1 MAKRS
6 LIDTETIGAL
16 AQEFRS
22 ALGIDPQATPD
33 MRDVLRKLPKI
44 YPEFRV
50 EVVPNSRTSAF
61 AWVASQKLFIKKS
74 VIEALSAGDAHAR
87 YTIAH
92 EMAHLVLGHKGHSY
106 RKAPKHGRNEQQIE
120 EKEAMIFA
128 SEFLMPVALA
138 YGQTPEEI
146 QKKFQVSSAAAVK
159 RFAELKS
166 IDSVPLAPTAR
177 AQPDV
182 VKELARHG
190 YSEKELSALVVPKRT
205 LARRRSDKELLSIEE
220 TDKALRLKRI
230 ASLAEKVF
238 DDPAKA
244 HRWMRKAKRSLAG
257 EAPLAYLASEAGAR
271 IVEDMLHRI
280 EHGIFA

>member
-1 MAKRS
+1 MRQLALANSVAKRS
-6 LIDTETIGAL
+6 L
-16 AQEFRS
+16 
-22 ALGIDPQATPD
+22 
-33 MRDVLRKLPKI
+33 
-44 YPEFRV
+44 
-50 EVVPNSRTSAF
+50 
-61 AWVASQKLFIKKS
+61 
-74 VIEALSAGDAHAR
+74 
-87 YTIAH
+87 
-92 EMAHLVLGHKGHSY
+92 
-106 RKAPKHGRNEQQIE
+106 
-120 EKEAMIFA
+120 
-128 SEFLMPVALA
+128 
-138 YGQTPEEI
+138 
-146 QKKFQVSSAAAVK
+146 QKKFPARTAAASK
-159 RFAELKS
+159 RVAELKS

-190 YSEKELSALVVPKRT
+190 YSEKEVSALVVPKRT

-257 EAPLAYLASEAGAR
+257 EPPLAYLASEAGAR
-271 IVEDMLHRI
+271 IVEDMLYRI